1 MCNAGVMDDV
11 SWGVLTL
18 SLTLL
23 GGMYTYYAYQRR
35 GLGPAL
41 QGAAITL
48 LPLAAYLTKTLRM
61 FTRIADAITDWATSL
76 VFSPAV
82 WLGVIVAGMSVLL
95 FGAARV
101 VDRRSGGGNGDSTSK
116 KSKKTE
122 KKRPKPDT
130 TSAPP
135 KSLKASEPADDELDD
150 MAEIQAILR
159 KRGIS

>member
-1 MCNAGVMDDV
+1 MDDV
-11 SWGVLTL
+11 AWGVLTL

-23 GGMYTYYAYQRR
+23 GAMYTYYAYQRR
-35 GLGPAL
+35 GLAAGL

-61 FTRIADAITDWATSL
+61 FTRIVDAVTDWAASL

-82 WLGVIVAGMSVLL
+82 WLGVIITGMSVVL

-101 VDRRSGGGNGDSTSK
+101 VERRSPTTAAPEVSK
-116 KSKKTE
+116 KERRQVE
-122 KKRPKPDT
+122 KSTPPA
-130 TSAPP
+130 APV
-135 KSLKASEPADDELDD
+135 DDD
-150 MAEIQAILR
+150 MAEIEAILR

>member
-1 MCNAGVMDDV
+1 MDDV
-11 SWGVLTL
+11 AWGVLTL

-35 GLGPAL
+35 GLAAGL

-48 LPLAAYLTKTLRM
+48 LPLAAYLTNTLKM
-61 FTRIADAITDWATSL
+61 FTRIADAVSDWATSL

-82 WLGVIVAGMSVLL
+82 WLGVIVAGLSVLL

-101 VDRRSGGGNGDSTSK
+101 VERRSPTKTAPKDSRK
-116 KSKKTE
+116 ERRQVEKST
-122 KKRPKPDT
+122 PPA
-130 TSAPP
+130 APV
-135 KSLKASEPADDELDD
+135 DDD
-150 MAEIQAILR
+150 MAEIEAILR

>member
-1 MCNAGVMDDV
+1 MDDV
-11 SWGVLTL
+11 AWGVLTL

-35 GLGPAL
+35 GLAAGL

-48 LPLAAYLTKTLRM
+48 LPLAAYLTNTLKM
-61 FTRIADAITDWATSL
+61 FTRIADAVSDWATSL

-82 WLGVIVAGMSVLL
+82 WLGVIVGGMSVLL

-101 VDRRSGGGNGDSTSK
+101 VERRSPTK
-116 KSKKTE
+116 AA
-122 KKRPKPDT
+122 PKA
-130 TSAPP
+130 AP
-135 KSLKASEPADDELDD
+135 KASRKERRQVEKSTPPAAPVDDD
-150 MAEIQAILR
+150 MAEIEAILR